1 MMLGSIPAI
10 RLGCQGHHAVAPCVT
25 GLFIYL
31 DCFDYSKI
39 ILVIIAVQPI
49 TEITHNRPCEA
60 IIFITPGML
69 LAGGAWCIAVKFK
82 NMKKIVKY

>member
-1 MMLGSIPAI
+1 MCTELSNDARIYTGYTPWMSWTPRRGTL
-10 RLGCQGHHAVAPCVT
+10 RD

-31 DCFDYSKI
+31 DCFDYSNY
-39 ILVIIAVQPI
+39 LVIIAVQPI

-69 LAGGAWCIAVKFK
+69 LAGGAWCIAVNFK
-82 NMKKIVKY
+82 RI